1 LNLGQSALRAR
12 CATACAAPALAAI
25 AEGRPKPKRD
35 REAIAT
41 CGAALG
47 SLAPD
52 PATICSLHAPPG
64 DCDRSEVEMDPSA
77 EDGVAIAAMAS
88 WLIGEAR
95 LRCAPLELI
104 DGFCRRLLELGVPL
118 WRLRAGQAIA
128 NPLASAWGVVWTRDG
143 AGTHEYTVPR
153 TMLATGAYHGSPF
166 QHIIR
171 TRQSFRRRLLHLDPE
186 RDHQVLHEM
195 AAAGGTDYLA
205 LPLEYGDGSV
215 QGLSLV
221 ADGAAGFADRHLLV
235 IEALRQP
242 LAAALE
248 PTAMRR
254 SSASLLRTY
263 LGDGPAEAVL
273 KGAIKRGDRRRI
285 EAAILFSDLRGF
297 TSLSERLAEAAL
309 FEALDRYFEAVVE
322 AVRVEG
328 GDVLKFLGDGILAIF
343 PVETAG
349 SRPAACQ
356 AAVRAIERAA
366 QHLAEAHLADAH
378 LAEAPPALG
387 TALAFTAV
395 LHVGEV
401 VYGNIGSPD
410 RLDFTVLGPAVNL
423 VSRLEG
429 LAKQLGRAGLCSA
442 AFAQALEAPTLA
454 VGRFALKGVALEQ
467 EVFALPPPGG

>member
-1 LNLGQSALRAR
+1 MDQ
-12 CATACAAPALAAI
+12 TAMERAAI
-25 AEGRPKPKRD
+25 AD
-35 REAIAT
+35 WLIAD
-41 CGAALG
+41 ARLN
-47 SLAPD
+47 LAPL
-52 PATICSLHAPPG
+52 A
-64 DCDRSEVEMDPSA
+64 
-77 EDGVAIAAMAS
+77 
-88 WLIGEAR
+88 
-95 LRCAPLELI
+95 LI
-104 DGFCRRLLELGVPL
+104 DGFCRRLLEQGVPL

-128 NPLASAWGVVWTRDG
+128 NPLASAWGVIWTRDG
-143 AGTHEYTVPR
+143 AGSHEYTVAR
-153 TMLATGAYHGSPF
+153 TTLATGAYHGSPF
-166 QHIIR
+166 QHVIR
-171 TRQSFRRRLLHLDPE
+171 VRRSFRRRLVGLDPE
-186 RDHQVLHEM
+186 RDHQVLLEM

-205 LPLEYGDGSV
+205 LPLEYGDGSI

-221 ADGAAGFADRHLLV
+221 ADGADGFADEHLEL

-263 LGDGPAEAVL
+263 LGEGPAEAVL

-297 TSLSERLAEAAL
+297 TALSERLTEAAL
-309 FEALDRYFEAVVE
+309 FDALDRYFEAVVE
-322 AVRVEG
+322 AVRAER

-343 PVETAG
+343 PVEAAG
-349 SRPAACQ
+349 SRAAACR
-356 AAVRAIERAA
+356 AAVRAVERATRS
-366 QHLAEAHLADAH
+366 LADA
-378 LAEAPPALG
+378 PPAG
-387 TALAFTAV
+387 GMPLAFTAT

-429 LAKQLGRAGLCSA
+429 LAKQLGRPALCSA
-442 AFAQALEAPTLA
+442 AFASALETPTLP

-467 EVFALPPPGG
+467 EVFALTDG